1 MSPDLTRPI
10 VDSCSLF
17 AECHLL
23 QDQAPHVQR
32 STRRPH
38 AGLEG
43 EVPPLAVTLFIG
55 MQHGHPVQAVSER
68 APLLDL
74 AVVLLQA
81 QRVAPTQP
89 SFQTAR
95 PAH

>member
-10 VDSCSLF
+10 VDSCRLF
-17 AECHLL
+17 AKATFCRTRR
-23 QDQAPHVQR
+23 PHVQR

-38 AGLEG
+38 DGLAGEA
-43 EVPPLAVTLFIG
+43 PPLAVTLFIG
-55 MQHGHPVQAVSER
+55 MQHGHPVQAVSEQ

-74 AVVLLQA
+74 TVVLLQA

-95 PAH
+95 PAN

>member
-1 MSPDLTRPI
+1 MSPDLTTPF
-10 VDSCSLF
+10 VDSCRLF
-17 AECHLL
+17 AMATVC
-23 QDQAPHVQR
+23 R
-32 STRRPH
+32 TRRPTCNGAH
-38 AGLEG
+38 AARMMVWKVRSRL
-43 EVPPLAVTLFIG
+43 LLVTLFIG

-95 PAH
+95 PAN